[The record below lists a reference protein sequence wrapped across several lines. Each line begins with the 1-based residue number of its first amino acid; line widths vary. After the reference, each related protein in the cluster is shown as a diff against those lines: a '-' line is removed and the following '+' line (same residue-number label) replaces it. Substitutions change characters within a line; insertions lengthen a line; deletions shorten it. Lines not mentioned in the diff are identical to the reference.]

1 MHFKEASSSG
11 KLRGSVLFVLQVR
24 VGGGFTICPA
34 AVCPRLRG
42 GAAEGC
48 RGPGPGDLSQWP
60 CDLEWGPP
68 FPGPVPTRG
77 WRPGVLEGALGS
89 NSEAGC

>member
-60 CDLEWGPP
+60 CDLEWGTALPWACAYSWVEARSS
-68 FPGPVPTRG
+68 GGRS
-77 WRPGVLEGALGS
+77 RVLR
-89 NSEAGC
+89 